1 MKILAKLRL
10 QVGADVTVLQI
21 EDTGVLSLR
30 RLKGVSAITD
40 ASQLQAVQTMT
51 LAERREWTDP
61 GDEDDD
67 ADRDTL
73 TIHPRVSI
81 TVEEP

>member
-1 MKILAKLRL
+1 MKVIAKLRL

-30 RLKGVSAITD
+30 RLKGASAIAD

-61 GDEDDD
+61 GDEDDAD
-67 ADRDTL
+67 DRDTM
-73 TIHPRVSI
+73 TIFPRVSI